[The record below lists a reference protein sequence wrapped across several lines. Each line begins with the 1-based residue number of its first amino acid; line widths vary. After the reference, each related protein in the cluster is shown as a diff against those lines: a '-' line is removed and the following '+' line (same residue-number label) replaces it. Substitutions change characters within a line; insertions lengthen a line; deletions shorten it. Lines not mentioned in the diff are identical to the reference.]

1 MQQRKL
7 PFRDSHRVAADS
19 SERKSMGKHTE
30 QEEEDSIEQDG
41 DPNLRPGE
49 AGSDQPT
56 IDQQAHQHHCG
67 VQETLTW
74 VDELAR
80 RRAGWPVRRG
90 HGGLQV
96 TRESGVAGRSVAVP
110 RYVNA
115 CNLLHA
121 LRWF

>member
-56 IDQQAHQHHCG
+56 IASRLTSTIAAYKKRSRGLMSWRGDVPVGPCG
-67 VQETLTW
+67 VGM
-74 VDELAR
+74 
-80 RRAGWPVRRG
+80 AG
-90 HGGLQV
+90 
-96 TRESGVAGRSVAVP
+96 SK
-110 RYVNA
+110 
-115 CNLLHA
+115 
-121 LRWF
+121 